1 MDARDY
7 KETPADKR
15 RRLEERFDLAII
27 AAKRA
32 ERNARA
38 ASMRNP
44 PNVKAAAHWL
54 NIELSQ
60 RMKARDLRARIEQT

>member
-1 MDARDY
+1 MDHHDY

-15 RRLEERFDLAII
+15 RRLEERYDLAII

-32 ERNARA
+32 ERNART

-44 PNVKAAAHWL
+44 PNAKATAHWL

-60 RMKARDLRARIEQT
+60 RMKARDLRARIDAT